1 MAGDEFSKLKV
12 LGLVCT
18 RSPPFLLVTGANLI
32 LIHDKLILTLKK
44 DDVYRLNETNI
55 IKGDNTILVR
65 YL

>member
-18 RSPPFLLVTGANLI
+18 RSPPFFTGNRGHLI